1 MPSYVV
7 NKERTHSNVDAA
19 ALNPTLH
26 PSIKESYF
34 KRCHSLRE
42 RIKEK
47 LTTTLVL
54 DHDVYL
60 VSNASAGVL
69 AVAAG
74 LALDG
79 KALRVKGECYPKY
92 RPLKRSDKR
101 QDKKPSIH
109 FLTHVDPLS
118 GEKADLSKLEPPFV
132 LDASQS
138 FGTTCWHAEAMTAG
152 IVVSGLHKHVGIA
165 AGLGIVAIRKDLN
178 EVGVRDAAHIAEDGT
193 MACSV
198 LEAANRR
205 LQANDSHLV
214 NCITLN
220 STKSLRA
227 KLSANGIKI
236 LTPDK
241 ANLPFV
247 CFQGPIQRDV
257 ISRALEAGL
266 TVKYFRCENIVRIS
280 GYCPGSRMSSPRD
293 YSDLLHQL
301 FSG

>member
-7 NKERTHSNVDAA
+7 NKDHTHSNVDAA

-26 PSIKESYF
+26 PSINESYF
-34 KRCHSLRE
+34 KKCHSLRE

-47 LTTTLVL
+47 LTATLIL

-60 VSNASAGVL
+60 VNNASAGVL

-79 KALRVKGECYPKY
+79 KALRIRGECYPKY
-92 RPLKRSDKR
+92 KPLKRSDKR
-101 QDKKPSIH
+101 QDEKPSIH

-118 GEKADLSKLEPPFV
+118 GEKADLSKLESPFI

-152 IVVSGLHKHVGIA
+152 IVVSGLHKHVGVA
-165 AGLGIVAIRKDLN
+165 AGLGIVAIRKDLK
-178 EVGVRDAAHIAEDGT
+178 EVGVRDAAHIAENGT

-205 LQANDSHLV
+205 LQANDSRLF

-220 STKSLRA
+220 STKRLRA
-227 KLSANGIKI
+227 RLAANGIKI

-247 CFQGPIQRDV
+247 CLRGPIQKEA
-257 ISRALEAGL
+257 ISRTLEAGL
-266 TVKYFRCENIVRIS
+266 TVKHFRCENIVRIS
-280 GYCPGSRMSSPRD
+280 GYCPGSRMNSPRD
-293 YSDLLHQL
+293 YSDLLYQL